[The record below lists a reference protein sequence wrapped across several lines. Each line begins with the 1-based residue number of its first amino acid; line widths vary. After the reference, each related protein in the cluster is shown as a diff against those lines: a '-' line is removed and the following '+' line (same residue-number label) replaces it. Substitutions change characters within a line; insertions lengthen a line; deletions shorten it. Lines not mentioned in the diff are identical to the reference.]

1 MQYIGTSIA
10 FPETKFRERQLLNDQ
25 MDVFG
30 LDALESSKA
39 ITVNVTN
46 PDFDAYFGRI
56 AYGKGGN
63 IAI

>member
-1 MQYIGTSIA
+1 
-10 FPETKFRERQLLNDQ
+10 

-56 AYGKGGN
+56 AYGKGGKN
-63 IAI
+63 LSLSSKIA